1 MFKKTN
7 KSTDS
12 EAPFFLTLD
21 GKRVSTSPTSSEDIT
36 FPLNSGDAHISEN
49 ADPKAIGTRLKK
61 QLEVIS
67 ALVKDVHEKINKN
80 PLDTKFIQDSLKEI
94 LRSVEQF
101 MNLQKVAQNFELS
114 DEIDEIGV
122 GLWNSSIALKTIS
135 DSRGTD
141 ELIPLFRQVGFAMI
155 RAGVSED
162 PEKKSTVK
170 LLALASKVGKAWLDC
185 GRSDQA
191 DDVLRSA
198 NEIEDSV
205 LSLQDGT
212 AKEQH
217 SKAAALLVYY
227 AYRAEAAWKLAN
239 VHVANLMFQHAT
251 DKNYLEYVTTKEID
265 ILCQV
270 CFTVGNQASREGKTN
285 DAIKWLRKCHELLTD
300 GTPVSNSERT
310 KLLTNTLNI
319 LANCYLKNIVYDE
332 SNLDLAENAENPG
345 NALATLLKL
354 KIMKQK
360 NFIPIQFEG
369 VYFPFIRNSQV
380 TKENLK
386 ILLNITHF
394 ISEINVMTALRGIDI
409 IIEEK
414 LADMRNVSYI
424 EKAIISKFHMLESG
438 NSINL
443 EINDIICSIEVTLGF
458 EQRHGIVISHRTRIA
473 CQLILWQNGDRNYSN
488 QDYER
493 AKKWYLMAYKWLS
506 STKNRNAAILQR
518 KIALCCLEDDALSD
532 AIEAVHKAQLHE
544 DNSSAN
550 FYILYHIAM
559 EKRQN
564 DQAIRYLSNMCNGNG
579 FNGNMLAMAAH
590 EAYKKG
596 NKEILIETLQEIL
609 KKHKNGEDI
618 ANINISVLIRC
629 LIRMTHNS
637 LSSNAEKN
645 SLKECICNYFEI
657 ASTFNDTTIKDVN
670 ETGIFQSKKAPLN
683 DFEWFF
689 KTAWNIALGFCH
701 QSDNGSDLYAVR
713 LIEIS
718 HKFLNE
724 YPEETIE
731 HITRKKL
738 CIFFSLCGKIFFSR
752 QEKSISKKKEILE
765 QVLDKVEQYKKIKV
779 SSKRKFENIENDGQ
793 SSQKDL
799 MLVLLFEYEAK
810 VKLGLWDKLQSVINT
825 TEAFDFEIPSKIFE
839 RMVELLINESD
850 CPSTIIISTLQI
862 LLNSIMKH
870 KQADIE
876 QFSRWFRMLI
886 ITAMLKNK
894 QSAAQYYVQVLD
906 ILNQECTKGKYPP
919 DEIQWLMVNA
929 WNCGIDYYSANDF
942 VQAKKWCET
951 AINFCQYIN
960 NGMLYKEEMRK
971 SYNEIIKNYDASIV
985 EV

>member
-1 MFKKTN
+1 MFKRIR
-7 KSTDS
+7 KSTKSDT
-12 EAPFFLTLD
+12 PFFLTFN
-21 GKRVSTSPTSSEDIT
+21 GKRVSVSPTLSEDNT
-36 FPLNSGDAHISEN
+36 FSLNSNAHISEK
-49 ADPKAIGTRLKK
+49 ADPKARLKK
-61 QLEVIS
+61 QLEIIS

-94 LRSVEQF
+94 LRGVEQF
-101 MNLQKVAQNFELS
+101 TNLQKVAQDFELS

-141 ELIPLFRQVGFAMI
+141 ELIALIRQVGFAMI
-155 RAGVSED
+155 QAGASD
-162 PEKKSTVK
+162 DSEKKSTVK

-191 DDVLRSA
+191 DDVLRSVD
-198 NEIEDSV
+198 EIEDSV
-205 LSLQDGT
+205 LSLQNKT

-217 SKAAALLVYY
+217 SKATTLLVYY

-239 VHVANLMFQHAT
+239 IHVANLMFQHAT
-251 DKNYLEYVTTKEID
+251 
-265 ILCQV
+265 
-270 CFTVGNQASREGKTN
+270 ASREGKTN

-300 GTPVSNSERT
+300 GMPVSIPERT

-332 SNLDLAENAENPG
+332 SNLDLAENAVNLCLEEDPS

-360 NFIPIQFEG
+360 NFNLIQFEE
-369 VYFPFIRNSQV
+369 VYVPFIRNSQI

-386 ILLNITHF
+386 ILLNVTHF
-394 ISEINVMTALRGIDI
+394 ISEINIIIALRGMDI
-409 IIEEK
+409 LIEEK
-414 LADMRNVSYI
+414 LADMRNVSFV
-424 EKAIISKFHMLESG
+424 EKAIISKFHMFENG
-438 NSINL
+438 DSINP
-443 EINDIICSIEVTLGF
+443 EINDIIHSIEVTLGF
-458 EQRHGIVISHRTRIA
+458 EQRHGIVIGHRTKVA
-473 CQLILWQNGDRNYSN
+473 CQLILWQNGDRDYSN
-488 QDYER
+488 QNYER
-493 AKKWYLMAYKWLS
+493 AKQWYIIAYKWLTS
-506 STKNRNAAILQR
+506 NQTNSRNAAILQR
-518 KIALCCLEDDALSD
+518 KIALCYLEMDTLAD
-532 AIEAVHKAQLHE
+532 AIEAVHKSQLHE
-544 DNSSAN
+544 HNSAAN

-564 DQAIRYLSNMCNGNG
+564 DQAIRYLSDMCKGDG

-590 EAYKKG
+590 EAYKKE
-596 NKEILIETLQEIL
+596 NKEVLIETLQEIL
-609 KKHKNGEDI
+609 KKHKNGESI
-618 ANINISVLIRC
+618 ANINILVLLRC
-629 LIRMTHNS
+629 LIRMIHGS
-637 LSSNAEKN
+637 LSNNDAEKN
-645 SLKECICNYFEI
+645 SLKERICDYFEMAFI
-657 ASTFNDTTIKDVN
+657 LNNTMIEN
-670 ETGIFQSKKAPLN
+670 EICQTKKVPLN

-701 QSDNGSDLYAVR
+701 QSDNGNDLYAVR

-718 HKFLNE
+718 HK
-724 YPEETIE
+724 
-731 HITRKKL
+731 
-738 CIFFSLCGKIFFSR
+738 
-752 QEKSISKKKEILE
+752 KEILE
-765 QVLDKVEQYKKIKV
+765 HVLEKVEQYKKMKKILG
-779 SSKRKFENIENDGQ
+779 KRKFEENDEQ
-793 SSQKDL
+793 STSQKDL

-810 VKLGLWDKLQSVINT
+810 VKLGLWDQLQNVINA
-825 TEAFDFEIPSKIFE
+825 TEAFDFELPSKIFE

-850 CPSTIIISTLQI
+850 CPSAIIFSVLQI

-886 ITAMLKNK
+886 ITIMLKNK
-894 QSAAQYYVQVLD
+894 PSAAQYHDQVLD
-906 ILNQECTKGKYPP
+906 ILNQECVKGKYPA

-951 AINFCQYIN
+951 AIAFCRHIN
-960 NGMLYKEEMRK
+960 NGILYEEEMRK
-971 SYNEIIKNYDASIV
+971 SYNEIIKNYDTSII

>member
-1 MFKKTN
+1 MFKTTSKPSRN
-7 KSTDS
+7 D
-12 EAPFFLTLD
+12 APFFLTLD
-21 GKRVSTSPTSSEDIT
+21 GKRVSASSTLSDDFTFSLNNEDI
-36 FPLNSGDAHISEN
+36 SEKS
-49 ADPKAIGTRLKK
+49 DQKAIGTRLKK

-67 ALVKDVHEKINKN
+67 ALVKDVNEKINRN
-80 PLDTKFIQDSLKEI
+80 PLDTKFTQDSLKEI

-101 MNLQKVAQNFELS
+101 TNLQKVAQNFELS
-114 DEIDEIGV
+114 DEIDELGV

-135 DSRGTD
+135 DSSGTD
-141 ELIPLFRQVGFAMI
+141 DLIALP
-155 RAGVSED
+155 
-162 PEKKSTVK
+162 TVK

-198 NEIEDSV
+198 NEILFITQIEDSV
-205 LSLQDGT
+205 LSLQNVT
-212 AKEQH
+212 AKEQY
-217 SKAAALLVYY
+217 SKSAALLVYY

-251 DKNYLEYVTTKEID
+251 DKNYLEYVTAKEVD

-270 CFTVGNQASREGKTN
+270 CFTVGNQASREGKMS

-300 GTPVSNSERT
+300 GTSVPSPERT
-310 KLLTNTLNI
+310 NLLTNTLNI

-332 SNLDLAENAENPG
+332 SNLDLAENAVNLCLEENPG
-345 NALATLLKL
+345 NALSTLLKL

-360 NFIPIQFEG
+360 DFTPIQIEG
-369 VYFPFIRNSQV
+369 VYIPFIRNSQV

-409 IIEEK
+409 LIEEK
-414 LADMRNVSYI
+414 LADMRNVSYV
-424 EKAIISKFHMLESG
+424 EKAIISKFHMLENG
-438 NSINL
+438 DSIDL
-443 EINDIICSIEVTLGF
+443 EVNDIISSVEVTLGF
-458 EQRHGIVISHRTRIA
+458 EQRHGIVIGHRTRVA

-493 AKKWYLMAYKWLS
+493 AKKWYLIAYKWLAS
-506 STKNRNAAILQR
+506 NQTNNRNAAILQR
-518 KIALCCLEDDALSD
+518 KIALCYLEDDALAD

-564 DQAIRYLSNMCNGNG
+564 DQAIQYLSDMCNGNG
-579 FNGNMLAMAAH
+579 FSGNMLAMAAH

-596 NKEILIETLQEIL
+596 NKEVLIETLQEIL
-609 KKHKNGEDI
+609 KKHKNGENI
-618 ANINISVLIRC
+618 ANINILVLIRC

-637 LSSNAEKN
+637 LSSDMEKN

-657 ASTFNDTTIKDVN
+657 ASTLNDTMVEDINNKIN
-670 ETGIFQSKKAPLN
+670 ETGICQPKKVPLN

-701 QSDNGSDLYAVR
+701 QSDNGNDLYAVR

-718 HKFLNE
+718 HK
-724 YPEETIE
+724 
-731 HITRKKL
+731 
-738 CIFFSLCGKIFFSR
+738 
-752 QEKSISKKKEILE
+752 KEILE
-765 QVLDKVEQYKKIKV
+765 QVLDKIEQYKKIKV
-779 SSKRKFENIENDGQ
+779 LGKRKFDNIENDGQ
-793 SSQKDL
+793 STSQKDL
-799 MLVLLFEYEAK
+799 MLILLFEYEAK
-810 VKLGLWDKLQSVINT
+810 AKLGLWDKLQVVINA

-839 RMVELLINESD
+839 RM
-850 CPSTIIISTLQI
+850 I

-894 QSAAQYYVQVLD
+894 QSAAQYYVQALD

-951 AINFCQYIN
+951 AISFCRYIN
-960 NGMLYKEEMRK
+960 NGMLYEEEMRK
-971 SYNEIIKNYDASIV
+971 SYNEIMKNYDTGIIDKV
-985 EV
+985 

>member
-1 MFKKTN
+1 MVVYKEIIFLDLKN
-7 KSTDS
+7 IYQS
-12 EAPFFLTLD
+12 PFFLTLD

-67 ALVKDVHEKINKN
+67 
-80 PLDTKFIQDSLKEI
+80 EI

-251 DKNYLEYVTTKEID
+251 DKNYLEYVTTKEVI
-265 ILCQV
+265 V

-332 SNLDLAENAENPG
+332 SNLDLAENAVNLCLEENPG

-409 IIEEK
+409 LIEEK

-473 CQLILWQNGDRNYSN
+473 CQLILWQNGIN

-609 KKHKNGEDI
+609 KK
-618 ANINISVLIRC
+618 A
-629 LIRMTHNS
+629 
-637 LSSNAEKN
+637 
-645 SLKECICNYFEI
+645 
-657 ASTFNDTTIKDVN
+657 
-670 ETGIFQSKKAPLN
+670 
-683 DFEWFF
+683 
-689 KTAWNIALGFCH
+689 
-701 QSDNGSDLYAVR
+701 
-713 LIEIS
+713 
-718 HKFLNE
+718 
-724 YPEETIE
+724 
-731 HITRKKL
+731 
-738 CIFFSLCGKIFFSR
+738 
-752 QEKSISKKKEILE
+752 
-765 QVLDKVEQYKKIKV
+765 
-779 SSKRKFENIENDGQ
+779 
-793 SSQKDL
+793 
-799 MLVLLFEYEAK
+799 
-810 VKLGLWDKLQSVINT
+810 
-825 TEAFDFEIPSKIFE
+825 
-839 RMVELLINESD
+839 
-850 CPSTIIISTLQI
+850 
-862 LLNSIMKH
+862 
-870 KQADIE
+870 
-876 QFSRWFRMLI
+876 
-886 ITAMLKNK
+886 
-894 QSAAQYYVQVLD
+894 
-906 ILNQECTKGKYPP
+906 
-919 DEIQWLMVNA
+919 
-929 WNCGIDYYSANDF
+929 
-942 VQAKKWCET
+942 
-951 AINFCQYIN
+951 
-960 NGMLYKEEMRK
+960 
-971 SYNEIIKNYDASIV
+971 
-985 EV
+985 